1 MAPLVSRSAS
11 APRRTCL
18 DRCLAL
24 GLMLAATAG
33 LAQGRVVAAGQLT
46 VARAQHTATLLADG
60 RVLVVG
66 GRGVDGLTAL
76 ASAELFDPRTRRW
89 SRAAPLHFGRA
100 QHTATRLADGRV
112 LVTGGVAPASTGD
125 DARFVALASAEV
137 YEPRRNT
144 WTELAPMADARAS
157 HTATLLPDGSVLVVG
172 GAREQRVEL
181 ASVERFEPQ
190 RGRFQPLLPL
200 LIPRAQHAAVGL
212 PDGSVVVL
220 GGRAR
225 RAGLHGPVSQVL
237 DAAERF
243 VPATQTWQL
252 LPSMSEARQRPAALA
267 QGDEVLVIG
276 GQTGTSSTNLIEAW
290 ALGARAWAHR
300 PGLAMGRSGHTATRL
315 SAGDV
320 LVVGGEAPTAVDTPW
335 VQRWRPDARRWCVA
349 GQLRASRKGHTA
361 TLLPAGGVLVV
372 GGTSGG
378 LPEASAE
385 LWEAAGGPCEE
396 PPALPAEW

>member
-1 MAPLVSRSAS
+1 
-11 APRRTCL
+11 
-18 DRCLAL
+18 
-24 GLMLAATAG
+24 MLAGTAG
-33 LAQGRVVAAGQLT
+33 LAQGRVGPAGQLS
-46 VARAQHTATLLADG
+46 VARSQHTATRLADGRVLVVGGRGTDGLTALASVELFDLRTRRWRRVAPLQQGRAQHTATLLADG
-60 RVLVVG
+60 RVLVAG
-66 GRGVDGLTAL
+66 GV
-76 ASAELFDPRTRRW
+76 
-89 SRAAPLHFGRA
+89 
-100 QHTATRLADGRV
+100 TAT
-112 LVTGGVAPASTGD
+112 SSGD
-125 DARFVALASAEV
+125 AARFVAVASAEM

-144 WTELAPMADARAS
+144 WTPAGPMADARAS
-157 HTATLLPDGSVLVVG
+157 HTATLLADGSVLVVG

-181 ASVERFEPQ
+181 ASVERFEPKS
-190 RGRFQPLLPL
+190 GRFQPLLPL

-225 RAGLHGPVSQVL
+225 RAGPHGAVSQVL
-237 DAAERF
+237 EAAERF

-276 GQTGTSSTNLIEAW
+276 GQTGTSSTNLLEAW
-290 ALGARAWAHR
+290 ALGARAWTHR
-300 PGLAMGRSGHTATRL
+300 PGLAMGLSGHTATRL
-315 SAGDV
+315 AAGDV

-335 VQRWRPDARRWCVA
+335 VLRWRQDARRWCLA

-361 TLLPAGGVLVV
+361 TLLPGVGVLAV

-396 PPALPAEW
+396 PPALPLEW